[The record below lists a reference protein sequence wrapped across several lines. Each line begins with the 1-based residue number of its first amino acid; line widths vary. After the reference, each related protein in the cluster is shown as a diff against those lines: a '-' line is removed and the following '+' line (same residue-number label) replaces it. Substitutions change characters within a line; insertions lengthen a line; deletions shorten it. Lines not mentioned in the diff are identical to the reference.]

1 VADASSLWYNTLL
14 VSEKEKN
21 CVGVVETHTT
31 TLTLSEGGFRLEE
44 GGVLPRVDVAWESCG
59 LEKPENDNVVFIC
72 HALTGDAHVAGRHP
86 GEADPSGWWENI
98 VGPGKAIDTNRFRVV
113 CANVLGG
120 CKGTTGPSS
129 PNPATGKPWGGAFP
143 RFTIGDT
150 VEIYRA
156 LLRELGITHLA
167 GLVGGSFGGIQVIEW
182 IAAHPNEVDAAV
194 MIASG
199 AALNAQALAFD
210 IVGRSAITQD
220 PNWRGGDYYECAP
233 EDRPNVGLAEAR
245 QVAHITYLSLDLLN
259 RRFGRKLQE
268 DWLERAKA
276 DPTWAEVHGSKFGT
290 MFAIESY
297 LGYQAR
303 KFIARFDA
311 NSYLQIT
318 HAMDRYDAS
327 VKYGSLD
334 EVCRRITSR
343 LLLIS
348 ISGDWLFSEDQSRI
362 IAAAMLR
369 QQKHVTYSHLD
380 IKVGHDGFLTHTKEL
395 GRILGAFF
403 APKAHEVPEAKRRK
417 LAPIVDMIPENA
429 RVLDIGCGT
438 GSLLTLLRSQ
448 KGVVGT
454 GIEID
459 FDKIVGGTDGGLD
472 VLFEDADQGLELLPN
487 AGYDVA
493 VLSETLQTVK
503 KPREILVNI
512 LDKAKE
518 AIVTIPNF
526 AAIGIRMHLLFT
538 GRMPVGSELPFE
550 WYDTPNTHFFTFADF
565 EALCAR
571 EGIEIQ
577 EVRAEA
583 SGWLGRLL
591 LALGL
596 KNLGAERLV
605 CRLARKV

>member
-1 VADASSLWYNTLL
+1 M
-14 VSEKEKN
+14 SEKEKN
-21 CVGVVETHTT
+21 CVGVVETHVT
-31 TLTLSEGGFRLEE
+31 TLKLPEGGFRLEE

-86 GEADPSGWWENI
+86 GDDAPTGWWEGI

-129 PNPATGKPWGGAFP
+129 VNPATGKPWGGAFP
-143 RFTIGDT
+143 RFSIGDT
-150 VEIYRA
+150 VEVYRA
-156 LLRELGITHLA
+156 LLRDLGITHLA

-182 IAAHPNEVDAAV
+182 IAAHPDEVDAAV

-210 IVGRSAITQD
+210 IVGRYAITLD
-220 PNWRGGDYYECAP
+220 PHWHGGDYYDKAP
-233 EDRPNVGLAEAR
+233 EDRPNNGLAQAR

-268 DWLERAKA
+268 DWLAR
-276 DPTWAEVHGSKFGT
+276 DPAWKEEHAARFGT

-303 KFIARFDA
+303 KFLARFDA

-348 ISGDWLFSEDQSRI
+348 ISGDWLFSEEQSRS

-369 QQKHVTYSHLD
+369 QGKHVSYAHLD

-395 GRILGAFF
+395 GRLMGAFF
-403 APKAHEVPEAKRRK
+403 SSRVREVEPAKRRK
-417 LAPIVDMIPENA
+417 HAPIVDMVPEGA
-429 RVLDIGCGT
+429 RVLDIGCGN
-438 GSLLTLLRSQ
+438 GSLLTLLRE
-448 KGVVGT
+448 KRVTGT
-454 GIEID
+454 GIDID
-459 FDKIVGGTDGGLD
+459 FDKIVGSVGANHD
-472 VLFEDADQGLELLPN
+472 VLYEDADEGLGLLPDG
-487 AGYDVA
+487 AYDLA

-512 LDKAKE
+512 LDKARE
-518 AIVTIPNF
+518 AVVTIPNF
-526 AAIGIRMHLLFT
+526 AAVGIRFHLLFT

-550 WYDTPNTHFFTFADF
+550 WYDTPNTHFFTFDDF
-565 EALCAR
+565 RALCKR
-571 EGIEIQ
+571 EGIELR

-583 SGWLGRLL
+583 AGWFGKLL
-591 LALGL
+591 LALGF
-596 KNLGAERLV
+596 KNLGADRIV
-605 CRLARKV
+605 CRLARRKKRGADDDA